1 MTTDLHPFPFDGGG
15 PAHRRRWPN
24 PAAMIAA
31 ALCAA
36 SCTYA
41 AILTATDGWLATTK
55 AWLAWPT
62 YTLINFVAMLAAL
75 ASAWLAGRE
84 LSWRSGDWT
93 ALNAAVLVVSVVLCL
108 AFIVSLLVAAVVAL
122 LSASDDESEHRIRL
136 RSGSRQRR
144 RSKRSRNRRR
154 ASHRNRRRRYR

>member
-36 SCTYA
+36 SCAYA

-62 YTLINFVAMLAAL
+62 YTLINFVAMLAVL

-93 ALNAAVLVVSVVLCL
+93 ALNTAVLVVSAALCL
-108 AFIVSLLVAAVVAL
+108 AFIVSLLVAAAVAL
-122 LSASDDESEHRIRL
+122 LSASDDESDNRIRL
-136 RSGSRQRR
+136 RSGPRQRHRSERGRR
-144 RSKRSRNRRR
+144 RS
-154 ASHRNRRRRYR
+154 SHRNRRRRYR